1 MLILY
6 GFTGNIHGLINTSD
20 RKSVPVRREWEM
32 ETFDIL
38 VRKRQQ
44 VSFQRE
50 REDMV
55 KVAGPQIAE
64 ASPKYDNESITPVI

>member
-1 MLILY
+1 
-6 GFTGNIHGLINTSD
+6 
-20 RKSVPVRREWEM
+20 M

-44 VSFQRE
+44 VSFQRG